1 MRSRFRLLAVIQ
13 VIFLVLSIALLVW
26 TFRETEH
33 IAVPAVLLLLVLLQV
48 YAIVRSVEKHVDT
61 LEDFFS
67 AINYEDFTQRFISD
81 DVDAELKTAFNRIL
95 ERFQDARAQ
104 REVQANYLE
113 VVFRHVP
120 VPLLAARSDGSLRMV
135 NNPARRLTGLG
146 SLRHLDD
153 LAQLDPALP
162 QMIREIEPGQ
172 QRMLQTHIR
181 DIPVE
186 LRVAVSE
193 IRMAGNSER
202 LYSIENLSGELTA
215 REASAWRNLIRVLTH
230 EIMNTL
236 TPISSLAQSSADML
250 NKPDSADD
258 IREAVETIA
267 RRSDG
272 LMSFVSRYREL
283 LKVPQPVLADIR
295 VADVLNSVVA
305 FLADNLRN
313 TAIAIEVIPRSLE
326 LRADSQLLDQ
336 LLVNVVKNA
345 ADAMQESV
353 TKSLRLSA
361 GIEYGR
367 VIIRI
372 IDSGPGIPE
381 NLQDQVFIPFF
392 TTKRDGS
399 GIGLSLS
406 RQIMTA
412 HGGEI
417 AVRRLNDET
426 VVSLVF

>member
-120 VPLLAARSDGSLRMV
+120 VPLLAARSDGSLRLV